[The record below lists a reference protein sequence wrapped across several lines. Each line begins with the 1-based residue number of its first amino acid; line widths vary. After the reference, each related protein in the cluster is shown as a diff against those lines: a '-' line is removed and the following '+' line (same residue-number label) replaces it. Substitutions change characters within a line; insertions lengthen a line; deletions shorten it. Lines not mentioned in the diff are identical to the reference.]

1 MNKMIKKSNQES
13 KTKPNVQKPK
23 ALNKIWLTYTKVF
36 ELNFMIYWSEIDKK
50 AIKLRNYDC

>member
-13 KTKPNVQKPK
+13 KNKPNVQKPK
-23 ALNKIWLTYTKVF
+23 ALNEIWLTYTKVF